1 MFEISLPVYW
11 ICLGVGTLLLL
22 LAVLLGDLFDGLLE
36 GFGFDVDLAGGGLL
50 APILAFISLFGAGG
64 LIGQSYL
71 PGLPS
76 MLVGIGFG
84 LVGSA
89 GAWWLFRGLRRAEAP
104 GEQGI
109 GRLVGSHGRVTVAI
123 APGGLGKVEVAS
135 RGTTDQYPAVAGTE
149 IALGALVVVTAVAG
163 SSLVVSVPTDRKSE
177 E

>member
-71 PGLPS
+71 PSVPS

-84 LVGSA
+84 LAGSA
-89 GAWWLFRGLRRAEAP
+89 AAWALFRSLRRAESA

-109 GRLVGSHGRVTVAI
+109 ERLVGRDGVVVVELQ
-123 APGGLGKVEVAS
+123 PGLRGKVEIAS
-135 RGTTDQYPAVAGTE
+135 RGTTEQYGA
-149 IALGALVVVTAVAG
+149 IADAPIATGALIRVTGVAG
-163 SSLVVSVPTDRKSE
+163 SNLIVAAPAAGKLE